1 MWLMT
6 KHGFYSIVQKE
17 DGYHIRAR
25 EREDLERLLLG
36 IGENATRERIPL
48 HKWGELLPVGYEVCP
63 VVWSIPLFETPD
75 HDYRYRIIVDH
86 ATLQRVM
93 DWLSNTCD
101 YPNFKAQIDS
111 DPAQKRKPY
120 HEIWGILAR
129 ALGAYGRKGQ

>member
-6 KHGFYSIVQKE
+6 KHGFYSIVQKA

-25 EREDLERLLLG
+25 EREDLLLLLDGLACEAVDVVEDGKVIG
-36 IGENATRERIPL
+36 IREGRHDREFGI
-48 HKWGELLPVGYEVCP
+48 
-63 VVWSIPLFETPD
+63 IETPD
-75 HDYRYRIIVDH
+75 HDYRYRIIVGR
-86 ATLQRVM
+86 ARLEQVM
-93 DWLSNTCD
+93 AWLARTCD

-129 ALGAYGRKGQ
+129 APGSYGRDGK